1 MIINVPTGHIGFH
14 SEAPICVVI
23 VTQTVVK
30 CIPISITLI
39 SEPLIQVYARGPP
52 NLSTQS
58 YKERIVRGL
67 SLVA

>member
-1 MIINVPTGHIGFH
+1 MIIEVPTGTLGFH
-14 SEAPICVVI
+14 SEPPICVVI

-52 NLSTQS
+52 VVSNQS
-58 YKERIVRGL
+58 YKERAIRSL
-67 SLVA
+67 LLVA